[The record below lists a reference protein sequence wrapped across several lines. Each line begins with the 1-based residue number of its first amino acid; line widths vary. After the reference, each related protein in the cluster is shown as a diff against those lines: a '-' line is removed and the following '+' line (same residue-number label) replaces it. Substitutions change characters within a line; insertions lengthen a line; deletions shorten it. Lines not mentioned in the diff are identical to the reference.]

1 MSHARNYLRSIL
13 TPAQWQEYRRL
24 AAQDSQDSTAR
35 RRWQYVQRYG
45 GEARLASSAATLAS
59 SVATARAWLLRNGY
73 VDESGEWTG
82 KTTES

>member
-13 TPAQWQEYRRL
+13 TPDQWQEYQRQ

-35 RRWQYVQRYG
+35 RKWQYVRWYG
-45 GEARLASSAATLAS
+45 DKDRLAP